1 LIYHSSWAHTTL
13 RITAVSETHIKGIN
27 AKENKREYGKR
38 EKESAMC
45 YAMCSHFSLNLE
57 EYKTQ
62 FSAYLLHIAYI
73 TMTWPKQKNIFWEL
87 FIAVGDDIYGDF
99 AATLL
104 TITGSRA

>member
-1 LIYHSSWAHTTL
+1 M
-13 RITAVSETHIKGIN
+13 RKRVR
-27 AKENKREYGKR
+27 ENKREYGKG

-45 YAMCSHFSLNLE
+45 CAMCCAMCYTHFSLNLE

-99 AATLL
+99 AETLL